1 MAQGAPTIE
10 ERRSERAT
18 VVVRNPATGE
28 RIAEH
33 PAADRDAV
41 AAAVARARRAQA
53 GWAALGIAERARALK
68 RLRDLIVDRKDE
80 IAAVVSAE
88 TGKPRHDVL
97 TNELLIVCDGIGFWG
112 RRAARWLADEPARP
126 HLLRNKRAYVSYRPH
141 GVVGVIGPWNF
152 PFTLTI
158 GEAIPALLAGNAV
171 VIKPSEMTPES
182 ALLGCA
188 LAAEAGLPADLLQAV
203 VGYGDA
209 GAHLVDLADMI
220 CFTGSVETGRKVA
233 ARCGELLK
241 PVTLEL
247 GGKDPMVV
255 LRDAD
260 LERAANACV
269 YGALVNAGQVCI
281 SVERV
286 YVEAPVYDAFVAKV
300 VDKVRQVRQGVPD
313 GDLVEMG
320 AMTFPP
326 QIEKVERH
334 VRDAVARGARVL
346 VGGRRRTDLPGLFY
360 EPTVLVD
367 VTHDM
372 EVMREETFGP
382 VIPIMRVADAEE
394 AVRLANDSRYG
405 LDASVWTRDR
415 ARGAAVAR
423 RIESGAVCV
432 NDVMVNFAVTE
443 IPMGGVKES
452 GIGHRHGPEGIRK
465 FCRQQ
470 AVVIDR
476 FGLRREIN
484 WWPVTPRKLRLFRRF
499 LDLFGSGWRRKLL
512 GRP

>member
-1 MAQGAPTIE
+1 RRTPGRRVDRRRERLYGRGRKEAPMAHGVPLAESAARRTIAV
-10 ERRSERAT
+10 RS
-18 VVVRNPATGE
+18 PATGAPV
-28 RIAEH
+28 AEH
-33 PAADRDAV
+33 EVADREAV
-41 AAAVARARRAQA
+41 AAAVARAREAQA
-53 GWAALGIAERARALK
+53 AWAERSFAERARV
-68 RLRDLIVDRKDE
+68 LRAVRDRFVEEKDR
-80 IAAVVSAE
+80 IADVVSAE
-88 TGKPRHDVL
+88 TGKPRHDVFA
-97 TNELLIVCDGIGFWG
+97 NELLYVCDAIGFWG
-112 RRAARWLADEPARP
+112 ARAARWLADQHVRP
-126 HLLRNKRAYVSYRPH
+126 HLLLTKRAYVSYLPL
-141 GVVGVIGPWNF
+141 GVVGIIGPWNF

-158 GEAIPALLAGNAV
+158 GEAIPALMAGDAV
-171 VIKPSEMTPES
+171 VIKPSEVTPGS
-182 ALLGCA
+182 AAIGA
-188 LAAEAGLPADLLQAV
+188 ELAAAAGLPAGLLQV
-203 VGYGDA
+203 VTGYGET
-209 GAHLVDLADMI
+209 GRHLVDLADMI

-415 ARGAAVAR
+415 AREAAVAR
-423 RIESGAVCV
+423 RIESGA
-432 NDVMVNFAVTE
+432 
-443 IPMGGVKES
+443 
-452 GIGHRHGPEGIRK
+452 
-465 FCRQQ
+465 
-470 AVVIDR
+470 
-476 FGLRREIN
+476 
-484 WWPVTPRKLRLFRRF
+484 
-499 LDLFGSGWRRKLL
+499 
-512 GRP
+512 

>member
-1 MAQGAPTIE
+1 MAQGAPTV
-10 ERRSERAT
+10 ERPPDRGT

-28 RIAEH
+28 RIAQY
-33 PAADRDAV
+33 PAADREAV
-41 AAAVARARRAQA
+41 EAAVARARRAQP
-53 GWAALGIAERARALK
+53 GWAALSFAERARMLR
-68 RLRDLIVDRKDE
+68 RLRDLLVDRKDR
-80 IAAVVSAE
+80 IAEVVSGE

-126 HLLRNKRAYVSYRPH
+126 HLMLNKRAYVSYRPH
-141 GVVGVIGPWNF
+141 GVVGIIGPWNF
-152 PFTLTI
+152 PFSLTI
-158 GEAIPALLAGNAV
+158 GEAIPALMAGNGV
-171 VIKPSEMTPES
+171 VIKPSEVTPQS
-182 ALLGCA
+182 ALFGCE
-188 LAAEAGLPADLLQAV
+188 LAVEAGLPPGILQAV

-209 GAHLVDLADMI
+209 GTHLVDLADMI

-233 ARCGELLK
+233 ARCGQLLK

-247 GGKDPMVV
+247 GGKDPMLV

-269 YGALVNAGQVCI
+269 YGALANAGQVCI

-300 VDKVRQVRQGVPD
+300 VEKVRQVRQGVPD
-313 GDLVEMG
+313 GSPMEVG

-346 VGGRRRTDLPGLFY
+346 AGGRRRSDLPGLFY

-367 VTHDM
+367 VTHEM
-372 EVMREETFGP
+372 EVMRDETFGP

-415 ARGAAVAR
+415 ARGARVAR

-432 NDVMVNFAVTE
+432 NDVMVNFAVPE

-465 FCRQQ
+465 FCAQQ

-476 FGLRREIN
+476 FGMKREVN
-484 WWPVTPRKLRLFRRF
+484 WWPITPGKLRLFRRVI
-499 LDLFGSGWRRKLL
+499 DLFGSGWRRKLL
-512 GRP
+512 GRG